1 MLFFQN
7 TVGYEIRFDSKK
19 PKNVGSITFCTTG
32 MVLQKLQ
39 TNPELSN
46 VSHIIL
52 DEVHERDLH
61 TDVLLGILKNILKT
75 RSKTN
80 PLKVIAMSASLDIS
94 MFQKYL
100 NDCPVIEV
108 SGRTFPVMEFYLE
121 DFIADFPGLGLRP
134 SFLKKRT
141 KYIER

>member
-80 PLKVIAMSASLDIS
+80 PLKVIAMSASLDIG

-121 DFIADFPGLGLRP
+121 DFIAQFPGLGSR
-134 SFLKKRT
+134 
-141 KYIER
+141 

>member
-1 MLFFQN
+1 
-7 TVGYEIRFDSKK
+7 
-19 PKNVGSITFCTTG
+19 

-39 TNPELSN
+39 TNPELLN
-46 VSHIIL
+46 VSHVIL

-75 RSKTN
+75 SSKTN
-80 PLKVIAMSASLDIS
+80 ALKVIAMSASLDID

-121 DFIADFPGLGLRP
+121 DFIADFPGLGPR
-134 SFLKKRT
+134 
-141 KYIER
+141 

>member
-1 MLFFQN
+1 MLNYDLTLKSGCCFFR
-7 TVGYEIRFDSKK
+7 ILWDMKFDLTQKK

-80 PLKVIAMSASLDIS
+80 PLKVIAMSASLDIG

-108 SGRTFPVMEFYLE
+108 SGRTFPVKEFYLE
-121 DFIADFPGLGLRP
+121 DFITDFPGLGSR
-134 SFLKKRT
+134 
-141 KYIER
+141 

>member
-1 MLFFQN
+1 MRHPEFCIFFQN

-39 TNPELSN
+39 TNPELLN

-80 PLKVIAMSASLDIS
+80 PLKVIAMSASLDIG

-121 DFIADFPGLGLRP
+121 DFIADFPGLGSR
-134 SFLKKRT
+134 
-141 KYIER
+141 

>member
-1 MLFFQN
+1 
-7 TVGYEIRFDSKK
+7 
-19 PKNVGSITFCTTG
+19 

-39 TNPELSN
+39 TNPELLN
-46 VSHIIL
+46 VSHVIL

-75 RSKTN
+75 SSKTN
-80 PLKVIAMSASLDIS
+80 ALKVIAMSASLDID

-121 DFIADFPGLGLRP
+121 DFIGDFPGLGPR
-134 SFLKKRT
+134 
-141 KYIER
+141 